1 MPVSRR
7 GKPSRLSPDLPAL
20 PVGVAVP
27 DEIAS
32 SQAKDRIADVVK
44 KAAAGGRT
52 VIISRGYAIAHIGP
66 VEEVPPALRAEAM
79 RLPTTEIKSGQ
90 TSLKGILAR
99 HDFALL
105 TVHGEA
111 RAAVYRPKLWGE
123 EKPDESKIDRLV
135 ALLEETALVARR
147 NETVTQS
154 AARLQRFLETL
165 HEQIAQGL
173 DLLETVRPD
182 QARSVRARYAGLQRD
197 LTRAVREKDEVL

>member
-1 MPVSRR
+1 
-7 GKPSRLSPDLPAL
+7 DLPAL
-20 PVGVAVP
+20 PSGVPVA

-66 VEEVPPALRAEAM
+66 VEAVPPTLRAEAV

-111 RAAVYRPKLWGE
+111 RAAVYRPQLWDE

-135 ALLEETALVARR
+135 ALLEETQLVARR
-147 NETVTQS
+147 NEKAAEN
-154 AARLQRFLETL
+154 AARLERFLATL
-165 HEQIAQGL
+165 HEQIAQAL
-173 DLLETVRPD
+173 DL
-182 QARSVRARYAGLQRD
+182 
-197 LTRAVREKDEVL
+197 

>member
-1 MPVSRR
+1 MPISRR
-7 GKPSRLSPDLPAL
+7 GKPSRPSPEMPAQFSGA
-20 PVGVAVP
+20 PVP

-66 VEEVPPALRAEAM
+66 VADIPPKLQSAAV

-99 HDFALL
+99 HDYALL

-111 RAAVYRPKLWGE
+111 RAAVYRPKLWSQ
-123 EKPDESKIDRLV
+123 PESGAGKLDRLV
-135 ALLEETALVARR
+135 ALLEATGAVTRQHERATEDARR
-147 NETVTQS
+147 LE
-154 AARLQRFLETL
+154 RFLEQVQAQI
-165 HEQIAQGL
+165 EQSLA
-173 DLLETVRPD
+173 LLEQVQPG
-182 QARSVRARYAGLQRD
+182 AAKPLRARYAELRRS
-197 LTRAVREKDEVL
+197 LLRAVREKDGVV